1 MINKTLEKIKEL
13 DKENYLGSIQN
24 LPNQISQTWE
34 ETKSLNIPASF
45 RDVKNIIVCGMGG
58 SGLGPHIIKSLYSK
72 ELKIPFEIIKDY
84 TLPGYINSDSLV
96 ICSSYFGQTEE
107 IIAVAQEAKKREAK
121 IIGFSSG
128 GKLQEVLDGYPFYKF
143 QPKYNPCKQPR
154 AGLGYSIVG
163 LLAILDKLEFIKI
176 DDQDIK
182 NVVTFLKKRNEHL
195 SVEASV
201 NPALRLADT
210 LQGKIATIVGARFLT
225 GNAHTFANQL
235 NETSKTYA
243 TWFVLPELNHHLLEG
258 LEHPKNKSLI
268 FVFLDS
274 NLYDKRID
282 KRIKA
287 TKKVLGNLGIGSY
300 QFEPNGETKLI
311 QSFECLLFSS
321 YASFYLAIR
330 EDVNPSLIPWV
341 NYFKEQLSKT

>member
-34 ETKSLNIPASF
+34 EGKDLDIPQSYKDVNNITF
-45 RDVKNIIVCGMGG
+45 CGMGG
-58 SGLGPHIIKSLYSK
+58 SALSAHIVKSLY
-72 ELKIPFEIIKDY
+72 LKQLKLTFEIVNDY
-84 TLPGYINSDSLV
+84 TLPNYVNNKSLI
-96 ICSSYFGQTEE
+96 ICASYSGQTEE

-143 QPKYNPCKQPR
+143 QPKFNPCKQAR
-154 AGLGYSIVG
+154 SGLGYSTVG

-182 NVVTFLKKRNEHL
+182 NVVTFLKKRNENF

-201 NPALRLADT
+201 NPALRLAGT
-210 LQGKIATIVGARFLT
+210 LQGKIAAIVGARFLT

-243 TWFVLPELNHHLLEG
+243 NWYSLPELNHHLLEG

-274 NLYDKRID
+274 DLYDERID
-282 KRIKA
+282 KRIKT

-300 QFEPNGETKLI
+300 QFEPKGENELI

-321 YASFYLAIR
+321 YVSFYLAIT
-330 EDVNPSLIPWV
+330 EEIDPTPVPWV
-341 NYFKEQLSKT
+341 NYFKEQLSRL